1 MVVKRMARKR
11 ADRTSLR
18 VVQFHMVVKP
28 DVTFYGRT
36 NEFESSVISYGSKT
50 QSPKNVLVTL
60 FESSVISYGS
70 KTNLTAIKETTKFES
85 SVISYGSKT

>member
-1 MVVKRMARKR
+1 
-11 ADRTSLR
+11 
-18 VVQFHMVVKP
+18 MVVKP

-70 KTNLTAIKETTKFES
+70 KT
-85 SVISYGSKT
+85 

>member
-18 VVQFHMVVKP
+18 AVQFHMVVKP

-50 QSPKNVLVTL
+50 LIFMFL
-60 FESSVISYGS
+60 E
-70 KTNLTAIKETTKFES
+70 LAKFES
-85 SVISYGSKT
+85 SVISYGSKTLKDAISS